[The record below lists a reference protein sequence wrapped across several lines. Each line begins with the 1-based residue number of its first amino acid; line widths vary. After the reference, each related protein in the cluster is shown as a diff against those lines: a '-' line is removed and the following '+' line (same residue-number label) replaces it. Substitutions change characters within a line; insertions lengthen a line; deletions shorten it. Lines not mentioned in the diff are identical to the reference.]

1 MTRAY
6 PVAVLGATGLVGQRL
21 IALLA
26 EHPLFRVT
34 SVVASDRS
42 AGRLYRDAVQWKLP
56 QAIPAAVGALTVER
70 LEATRIEPTV
80 VFSALDASV
89 ADEFE
94 AQLARDGK
102 AVISNAKSHRMG
114 ADVPLL
120 VPEINASHL
129 ALIEA
134 QRRRLGSTGF
144 IVTNPNCSVIGLA
157 LALAPLTGRAR
168 LSEVVVSTLQ
178 AASGAGYPGVP
189 SLDLIDNVIPYIGGE
204 EDKIETEPQKILG
217 AARADRIEFASI
229 AVSAHVHRVPVADGH
244 TLAVSARF
252 DRALTPSEAV
262 EAFRAFEGVPQKL
275 KLPSAPNPVVWV
287 LDGDDRP
294 QPRLDRLVGG
304 GMAVA
309 VGKVRA
315 CPVMGLKFELLSHN
329 TVRGAAG
336 GTLLIAEL
344 LAAEGYLQ

>member
-1 MTRAY
+1 
-6 PVAVLGATGLVGQRL
+6 
-21 IALLA
+21 
-26 EHPLFRVT
+26 
-34 SVVASDRS
+34 
-42 AGRLYRDAVQWKLP
+42 
-56 QAIPAAVGALTVER
+56 
-70 LEATRIEPTV
+70 
-80 VFSALDASV
+80 
-89 ADEFE
+89 
-94 AQLARDGK
+94 
-102 AVISNAKSHRMG
+102 
-114 ADVPLL
+114 
-120 VPEINASHL
+120 
-129 ALIEA
+129 
-134 QRRRLGSTGF
+134 
-144 IVTNPNCSVIGLA
+144 
-157 LALAPLTGRAR
+157 
-168 LSEVVVSTLQ
+168 
-178 AASGAGYPGVP
+178 
-189 SLDLIDNVIPYIGGE
+189 
-204 EDKIETEPQKILG
+204 
-217 AARADRIEFASI
+217 
-229 AVSAHVHRVPVADGH
+229 VPVADGH